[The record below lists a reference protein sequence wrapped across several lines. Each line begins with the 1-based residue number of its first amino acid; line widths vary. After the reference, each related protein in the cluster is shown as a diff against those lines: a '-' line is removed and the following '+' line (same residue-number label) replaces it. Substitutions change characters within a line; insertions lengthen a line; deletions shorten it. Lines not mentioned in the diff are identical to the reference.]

1 MTETP
6 ESAAQKLP
14 QRTAPRVACFR
25 NGTPT
30 YFIFVEQKTLFSV
43 SPFTKALMLW
53 FATHYMFN
61 LEYSKQ
67 AKELALFFQEF
78 IFGLP
83 DNSKKTST
91 YLTVSGD
98 ILQFT
103 IN

>member
-1 MTETP
+1 
-6 ESAAQKLP
+6 
-14 QRTAPRVACFR
+14 
-25 NGTPT
+25 
-30 YFIFVEQKTLFSV
+30 
-43 SPFTKALMLW
+43 MLW
-53 FATHYMFN
+53 FATHYVFN

>member
-1 MTETP
+1 
-6 ESAAQKLP
+6 
-14 QRTAPRVACFR
+14 
-25 NGTPT
+25 
-30 YFIFVEQKTLFSV
+30 
-43 SPFTKALMLW
+43 MLW
-53 FATHYMFN
+53 FATHYVFN

-83 DNSKKTST
+83 DNSKTST